1 MELGYF
7 QKDVLIEKLAK
18 KFYAIQGY
26 VVPES
31 YRMQSATHPAER
43 ACVPMALFA
52 IQEFES
58 IEDECSDEEV
68 EEDSSETDSTKKVI
82 TWFGEFWKFGDR
94 EQIKERVQDYII
106 SLNCLT
112 DTESDKL
119 GEWTWE
125 DFSSF
130 KKITKK
136 YPMPEVAEA
145 QVDWKKVGA
154 FIHELFGVSFHE
166 DEELEDEE
174 D

>member
-26 VVPES
+26 VVRDD

-43 ACVPMALFA
+43 ACVAMALVA
-52 IQEFES
+52 LVEFES
-58 IEDECSDEEV
+58 IESDSDSQSEDEE
-68 EEDSSETDSTKKVI
+68 ETDSTEKI
-82 TWFGEFWKFGDR
+82 IAWLREFWKFGDR
-94 EQIKERVQDYII
+94 EQIRERVQDYII
-106 SLNCLT
+106 SLNYLT
-112 DTESDKL
+112 ESESDKL

-130 KKITKK
+130 KRITKK
-136 YPMPEVAEA
+136 YPMPEVDCN
-145 QVDWKKVGA
+145 QVNWKKVGT
-154 FIHELFGVSFHE
+154 FIHELFGVNFYE
-166 DEELEDEE
+166 DEELEEDE

>member
-1 MELGYF
+1 MELGCF

-18 KFYAIQGY
+18 KFYAILGY
-26 VVPES
+26 VVRDD
-31 YRMQSATHPAER
+31 YKMQNATHPAER
-43 ACVPMALFA
+43 ACVAMALFA

-68 EEDSSETDSTKKVI
+68 EDESETDSTKKVI
-82 TWFGEFWKFGDR
+82 TWFRDFWKFSDR
-94 EQIKERVQDYII
+94 EQIKGRVQDYII
-106 SLNCLT
+106 SLNYLT
-112 DTESDKL
+112 ETESDKL
-119 GEWTWE
+119 GKWTWE

-145 QVDWKKVGA
+145 QVDWKKVGT
-154 FIHELFGVSFHE
+154 FIHELFGVSFYE
-166 DEELEDEE
+166 DEELEEDE